1 VGTITSESVG
11 GVTTPSLSGLPDD
24 ARSMLLKASVTTIA
38 ETIVKKAE
46 QAGNGY
52 AGSTAVKPED
62 MASLLPRDKPVT

>member
-1 VGTITSESVG
+1 
-11 GVTTPSLSGLPDD
+11 
-24 ARSMLLKASVTTIA
+24 VTTIA

-62 MASLLPRDKPVT
+62 MASLLPRDKTSDVNVGSLDADMSTKTTL